1 VEGDHPEATG
11 SLIATSGFARR
22 LASAAL
28 TGGLLGALLMVA
40 AGWALRF
47 AGLSGPAEAY
57 RSFLNAGGWLWIPLW
72 GASAGTLSAL
82 REARTAGYR
91 ATCVAVAAV
100 LALVPLVLRPVVPD
114 AAIRVERPNG
124 ARAKQSAF
132 RRWAYRDP
140 AAVANL
146 LPYAADPDPIVREQ
160 AVLALGVNL
169 IVTDIEHATETRPA
183 RFLASPLRDSL
194 AARLEGA
201 MLDPV
206 EAVRIEA
213 ARALWNAPHAL
224 GPHPAAAE
232 TLAAALN
239 RAAIGRPVPRANA
252 ASARIVWLALDA
264 AAGAPDPALKAAA
277 ARFAAATDD
286 SALRRAARIAATS
299 APR

>member
-1 VEGDHPEATG
+1 VEGDHPEAPR
-11 SLIATSGFARR
+11 SLSARSGFARR

-47 AGLSGPAEAY
+47 AGLAGPAEAY

-72 GASAGTLSAL
+72 GAAAGTLLAL
-82 REARTAGYR
+82 REARSAR
-91 ATCVAVAAV
+91 SRSACVVAAAL
-100 LALVPLVLRPVVPD
+100 LALAPLALRPVVPE
-114 AAIRVERPNG
+114 ASPRVERPKD

-146 LPYAADPDPIVREQ
+146 LPYAADPDPVVREQ

-183 RFLASPLRDSL
+183 RFLDSPLRDSL

-224 GPHPAAAE
+224 GVHPAAAE
-232 TLAAALN
+232 TLAAALD
-239 RAAIGRPVPRANA
+239 RAAIARPAPRAD
-252 ASARIVWLALDA
+252 ASSSRIVWLALDA
-264 AAGAPDPALKAAA
+264 AAGAPDSALKAAA
-277 ARFAAATDD
+277 ARFAATTED
-286 SALRRAARIAATS
+286 STLRRAARLAAVR